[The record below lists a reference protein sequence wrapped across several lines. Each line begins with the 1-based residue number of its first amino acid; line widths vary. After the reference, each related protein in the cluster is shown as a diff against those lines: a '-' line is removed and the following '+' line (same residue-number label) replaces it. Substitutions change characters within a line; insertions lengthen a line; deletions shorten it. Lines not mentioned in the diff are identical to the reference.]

1 LVRGAT
7 ISFLEVPVP
16 FRILSSDVIFTP
28 PYFVLLLDPFRYIIY
43 K

>member
-1 LVRGAT
+1 LVSGAT
-7 ISFLEVPVP
+7 ISFVGVTVP

-28 PYFVLLLDPFRYIIY
+28 PSFVLFLDPFRYIIY